1 MIESRVL
8 EVAPHGGH
16 YINYHKARRRSL
28 FFFLYVDYAI
38 FVSLSFFSFSPL
50 PLSVEYYIVQW
61 SILSVYLS
69 VLFIF
74 VRPQAVC

>member
-1 MIESRVL
+1 MAVITQTITKREGDLCFS
-8 EVAPHGGH
+8 
-16 YINYHKARRRSL
+16 
-28 FFFLYVDYAI
+28 FFMSIMLSSFLSFLYPP
-38 FVSLSFFSFSPL
+38 SP
-50 PLSVEYYIVQW
+50 PRSVEYYTVQW

>member
-1 MIESRVL
+1 MAVITQTITKREGDLCFS
-8 EVAPHGGH
+8 
-16 YINYHKARRRSL
+16 
-28 FFFLYVDYAI
+28 FFMSIMLSSFLSFLYPP
-38 FVSLSFFSFSPL
+38 SL
-50 PLSVEYYIVQW
+50 PLSVEYYAVQW